1 MPKIVEAFPHV
12 MIAGLEPRVAAT
24 VKLWLTRS
32 EGISVDV
39 IEQVPEQRSQLP
51 KSLGN
56 VTVLALPQQY
66 WSTRTQELMN
76 ASFFPGIPVMLIYDQ
91 STSPVAK
98 TIRGHKADG
107 QTFLFEMK
115 PSNMEKLPH
124 LLGQLH
130 QVSLRRRS
138 DWKLSPE
145 LRTGDGKDLSD
156 NELQVLTCIAR
167 GYSNWAT
174 AKEMRVSEKFVE
186 AKLTCIY
193 EKLNLQ
199 SDAKR
204 PNLRVAA
211 VLHFYGLAWG
221 PRASRG

>member
-1 MPKIVEAFPHV
+1 

-39 IEQVPEQRSQLP
+39 IERVPEQRSQLP

-56 VTVLALPQQY
+56 VTVLALPHQH
-66 WSTRTQELMN
+66 WSDRTQVLMY
-76 ASFFPGIPVMLIYDQ
+76 ASFFPGIPVMLICDQ
-91 STSPVAK
+91 STSPEVR
-98 TIRGHKADG
+98 TIHGHKAGG
-107 QTFLFEMK
+107 QTFLFELK

-145 LRTGDGKDLSD
+145 LRTGDGQDLSD

-174 AKEMRVSEKFVE
+174 AKEMSVSEKCVE
-186 AKLTCIY
+186 AKLTSSY
-193 EKLNLQ
+193 EKLKLQ
-199 SDAKR
+199 SDAER

-221 PRASRG
+221 PRARRD

>member
-1 MPKIVEAFPHV
+1 MFLI
-12 MIAGLEPRVAAT
+12 T
-24 VKLWLTRS
+24 
-32 EGISVDV
+32 GI
-39 IEQVPEQRSQLP
+39 I
-51 KSLGN
+51 N
-56 VTVLALPQQY
+56 
-66 WSTRTQELMN
+66 
-76 ASFFPGIPVMLIYDQ
+76 FFPFIVCEVLKLNLEVSCFNLKNLAIP
-91 STSPVAK
+91 
-98 TIRGHKADG
+98 
-107 QTFLFEMK
+107 
-115 PSNMEKLPH
+115 
-124 LLGQLH
+124 
-130 QVSLRRRS
+130 
-138 DWKLSPE
+138 
-145 LRTGDGKDLSD
+145 
-156 NELQVLTCIAR
+156 R

>member
-1 MPKIVEAFPHV
+1 MPKIAETFPHV

-98 TIRGHKADG
+98 TTRGHKADG

-115 PSNMEKLPH
+115 PSNMEKLPY